1 MEIALIAA
9 LARNGVIGRDNRL
22 PWRLPSEMRYFAQKT
37 AGASVIMGRKTF
49 ESIGKPLRGRVN
61 IVVGSRAPSVYADD
75 MGYILVRSL
84 NEALGVVPSSSSAFI
99 IGGEQL
105 FRAAL
110 PLADTLYLTFI
121 DADIEGDAY
130 FPAFDRS
137 LWREAAPRE
146 YYPPNVENAFGY
158 AITVWKKS

>member
-1 MEIALIAA
+1 
-9 LARNGVIGRDNRL
+9 
-22 PWRLPSEMRYFAQKT
+22 MRYFAQKT

-137 LWREAAPRE
+137 LWREAAPRK
-146 YYPPNVENAFGY
+146 YYPPDAENAFGY